1 MDFIQKQTQQRIHN
15 TGSAKGMATTTFI
28 LGIEQQTIQY

>member
-15 TGSAKGMATTTFI
+15 TGSAKGMATTFI